1 MKTNYAFTCCF
12 VIPLL
17 IIFFGCNTQMDKNA
31 DSLNSSPNNTTLSSM
46 VNKQEEAVVDKI
58 EEVKKVK
65 TVNKIVKHDIVTDS
79 LGELKAN
86 VSFNDRVIDSL
97 NAIAPLYDTSSYN
110 HLSVSYFSTLADSL
124 HGKPYFAMNSDEVV
138 LSIMTVL
145 TTRLNEETDIVFLI
159 DKTASMD
166 DDIEKVKGSL
176 KLIMNYLKNYK
187 QVKVGMAFYG
197 DNNHH
202 FNLWYDRMDLTN
214 NIDDVNAFMN
224 TYSTISNP
232 DVAESVNDAIV
243 KTVEE
248 MNWTKGNKRLMLV
261 IGDAQSQV
269 PPYARHNQSQVI
281 RKCDSMNVKFNLYP
295 IIIASKQTNV
305 EKINERKEFM
315 SVYPNPVTDYCNL
328 KFNSVGEYFY
338 EFADMTGKIIYNSKT
353 SSLLEIVSGT
363 NFVNGTYLLQ
373 VYNFDFSK
381 YYSKMIII
389 QH

>member
-1 MKTNYAFTCCF
+1 MKTNDAFTCCF
-12 VIPLL
+12 IFSLLVI
-17 IIFFGCNTQMDKNA
+17 FSGCNTEMNKDEV
-31 DSLNSSPNNTTLSSM
+31 SLNSSSTNTTLSPID
-46 VNKQEEAVVDKI
+46 NKQEEFTVDKI
-58 EEVKKVK
+58 EEVKKTK
-65 TVNKIVKHDIVTDS
+65 TVNKIVKHDFIRDS
-79 LGELKAN
+79 LGEIKAN
-86 VSFNDRVIDSL
+86 VTFEDRFVDSL
-97 NAIAPLYDTSSYN
+97 NAITPLYDTSSYN

-124 HGKPYFAMNSDEVV
+124 HGKPYFAINSDEVV
-138 LSIMTVL
+138 SSMMNIL
-145 TTRLNEETDIVFLI
+145 TTRLNEGTDVVFLI

-166 DDIEKVKGSL
+166 DDIGKVKSSL
-176 KLIMNYLKNYK
+176 KLIMSYLENYK

-202 FNLWYDRMDLTN
+202 FNLWYDRMNLTN
-214 NIDDVNAFMN
+214 NIDDINAFMN

-243 KTVEE
+243 KTVED

-261 IGDAQSQV
+261 IGDAQSQE
-269 PPYARHNQSQVI
+269 PPYARYNQLQVI
-281 RKCDSMNVKFNLYP
+281 HKCDSMNVKFNLYP

-315 SVYPNPVTDYCNL
+315 SVYPNPVVDYCNL
-328 KFNSVGEYFY
+328 KFNSAGEYFY

-353 SSLLEIVSGT
+353 SSILETVSV
-363 NFVNGTYLLQ
+363 NHFVNGTYLLQ

-381 YYSKMIII
+381 YYSKMIVI

>member
-1 MKTNYAFTCCF
+1 MKANYAFTYCFIFFLF
-12 VIPLL
+12 VILS
-17 IIFFGCNTQMDKNA
+17 GCNNQMNEHSV
-31 DSLNSSPNNTTLSSM
+31 SLNSGTNNTTLSPKLNKEE
-46 VNKQEEAVVDKI
+46 VVIDKQEEI
-58 EEVKKVK
+58 KKRE
-65 TVNKIVKHDIVTDS
+65 TVNKMVNHNIFRDS

-86 VSFNDRVIDSL
+86 VTFNDRVIDSL

-124 HGKPYFAMNSDEVV
+124 HGKPYFALNSDEVV
-138 LSIMTVL
+138 LSMMNIL

-166 DDIEKVKGSL
+166 DDIEKVKSSL
-176 KLIMNYLKNYK
+176 KLIMNYLEKYK

-202 FNLWYDRMDLTN
+202 FNLWYDRMNLTN
-214 NIDDVNAFMN
+214 NINDVNEFMN

-269 PPYARHNQSQVI
+269 PPYARYNQSQVI
-281 RKCDSMNVKFNLYP
+281 HKCDSMNVKFNLYP
-295 IIIASKQTNV
+295 IIIASKQTNI

-315 SVYPNPVTDYCNL
+315 SVYPNPVSNYCNL
-328 KFNSVGEYFY
+328 KFNSVDEYIY

-353 SSLLEIVSGT
+353 ASLLETVPVN

-373 VYNFDFSK
+373 VYNSDFSK